1 MHIPSLDKRSLKA
14 EVCLVSCDHGSEAYI
29 GGFLHFLYQF
39 YSPAVFAISK
49 YLPLAMRLCLD
60 KKDVCPCV
68 WRFPSF
74 FVVPTFKAF
83 QAMMHSAPS
92 RFFLCMLCGL
102 TASSNHAQETYDQWL
117 MQAPIHRLTLRYT
130 AEAIISTWYYG
141 TLLGMRLCPLHA
153 TKKIITEDVFFW
165 RLYMEMLRR
174 KMLIL
179 M

>member
-1 MHIPSLDKRSLKA
+1 MHCDFCVRSRRVLIDASCFAHVYLSCIFHHWTKRSLKA

-92 RFFLCMLCGL
+92 RLWCMLCGL
-102 TASSNHAQETYDQWL
+102 TASSNHAQETYD
-117 MQAPIHRLTLRYT
+117 I
-130 AEAIISTWYYG
+130 
-141 TLLGMRLCPLHA
+141 
-153 TKKIITEDVFFW
+153 V
-165 RLYMEMLRR
+165 
-174 KMLIL
+174 
-179 M
+179 

>member
-1 MHIPSLDKRSLKA
+1 MLPVCTCLFVLIPSLDKRSLKA

-92 RFFLCMLCGL
+92 RFFLCMLCGA
-102 TASSNHAQETYDQWL
+102 TASSNHAQDTYDQWL
-117 MQAPIHRLTLRYT
+117 MQAPIHRLTLEIHKPRPLSRPDT
-130 AEAIISTWYYG
+130 MAHCLACACAHC
-141 TLLGMRLCPLHA
+141 MQRLFLALVHGNA
-153 TKKIITEDVFFW
+153 SQKIC
-165 RLYMEMLRR
+165 
-174 KMLIL
+174 
-179 M
+179 